1 MAPSAPDMRV
11 LSCLFLTKTSKLVP
25 AAPAPNASYKRLPAK
40 ENRTPDEDDLLNM
53 MLHGTHRGYG
63 QRTWPDVLAWY
74 RPKADFL
81 PFKRKRQRP
90 RLSETKPL
98 SFHVPL
104 SMYSHCR
111 PRRGQCIP

>member
-1 MAPSAPDMRV
+1 
-11 LSCLFLTKTSKLVP
+11 
-25 AAPAPNASYKRLPAK
+25 
-40 ENRTPDEDDLLNM
+40 M
-53 MLHGTHRGYG
+53 MHHGTHLVRAEDLA
-63 QRTWPDVLAWY
+63 DVLARY

-98 SFHVPL
+98 SFHVPF